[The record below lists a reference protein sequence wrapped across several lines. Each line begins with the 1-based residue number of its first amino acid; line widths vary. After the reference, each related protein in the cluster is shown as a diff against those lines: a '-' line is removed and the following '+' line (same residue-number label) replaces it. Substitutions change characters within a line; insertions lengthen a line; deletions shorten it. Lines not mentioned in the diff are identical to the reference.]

1 MTDSADV
8 VVIGSGAGGAPL
20 ALELARAGV
29 KVVVLERGKY
39 HKREDFHYDELGVA
53 RRDFLVP
60 SARTDPHIVME
71 TGKAA
76 ERSNEGWIAVCVG
89 GGTVHWSGFAYRW
102 RPEDFRIRD
111 LLGPIA
117 GATHANW
124 PISYDELEPFY
135 TKVDAE
141 VGISGPTDEGED
153 QVGPRSKP
161 YPLPPVATHEA
172 AGALLDEAAK
182 RLGARC
188 TITPRA
194 VLSQPYQ
201 GRQAC
206 HYHDVCGSFGCNVG
220 AKGSTMEAL
229 IPKALATGN
238 CEVIAEARVHRIETD
253 ATGAA
258 TAVVYRDAAGVDHSV
273 ATRAV
278 VVAASAVESVRLLL
292 MSTSESHPDGI
303 GNSDGQLGRN
313 FMFST
318 LSKAHGSFDY
328 AKTPKWREVFASRAP
343 FLGRSTASYYMPRDQ
358 KAGVIK
364 GGGLGFL
371 FPAGGPVFQS
381 ELVAARGEG
390 LALGA
395 ALKERVERYW
405 KGQRQ
410 IDCETFGEYLPND
423 GTRVDLDPT
432 VTDSL
437 GLPAARVL
445 IDRHPQDLK
454 VSEYLGQR
462 GAEILDAAG
471 ANDVWITSLGGSTK
485 HLPMGGCRMGDDPR
499 TSYVDRDCRVHG
511 APNVFVSD
519 GSVFP
524 SSGGWPPTMTIM
536 ANSFRVAAGLV
547 DAFKQRDL

>member
-1 MTDSADV
+1 MKSADV
-8 VVIGSGAGGAPL
+8 VVVGSGAGGAPM

-29 KVVVLERGKY
+29 NVIILERGEY
-39 HKREDFHYDELGVA
+39 HKKEDFHYDELGVA

-60 SARTDPHIVME
+60 SARTDPHIVLE
-71 TGKAA
+71 TGKEP

-102 RPEDFRIRD
+102 RPEDFRVRD

-124 PISYDELEPFY
+124 PISYDELEPYY
-135 TKVDAE
+135 TKVDEE
-141 VGISGPTDEGED
+141 VGISGPPEEGED

-161 YPLPPVATHEA
+161 YPLPPVVTHD
-172 AGALLDEAAK
+172 AGRLLDEAAEK
-182 RLGARC
+182 LGVRC
-188 TITPRA
+188 TVTPRA
-194 VLSQPYQ
+194 VLSRPYQ

-238 CEVIAEARVHRIETD
+238 CEVIPQARVHRIETD

-258 TAVVYRDAAGVDHSV
+258 TEVIYRDAAGVDHSV

-278 VVAASAVESVRLLL
+278 VVAASAVESVRLLM

-303 GNSDGQLGRN
+303 GNADGQLGRN

-318 LSKAHGSFDY
+318 LSKAHGSFDFS
-328 AKTPKWREVFASRAP
+328 KNPKWRQTFASSAP
-343 FLGRSTASYYMPRDQ
+343 FLGRSTASYYMPRDS
-358 KAGVIK
+358 KAGVVK

-395 ALKERVERYW
+395 ALKARVEHYW
-405 KGQRQ
+405 TGQRQ

-423 GTRVDLDPT
+423 ATRVDLDPT
-432 VTDSL
+432 ITDSL
-437 GLPAARVL
+437 GLPAARIL

-462 GAEILDAAG
+462 GAELLDAAG
-471 ANDVWITSLGGSTK
+471 ADDVWITSLGGSTK

-499 TSYVDRDCRVHG
+499 SSYVDRDCRVHG

-536 ANSFRVAAGLV
+536 ANSFRVAEGLV
-547 DAFKQRDL
+547 AAFKRRDL